1 MGVLGSGQLAVRF
14 IVRSDALQNSQSFK
28 SWEEVVDSCQ
38 ALPDDSRCRIAE
50 VHVSEG
56 AGASQQVEVYSGPAT
71 GVTSDTLEQ
80 GEGGG

>member
-1 MGVLGSGQLAVRF
+1 MRF
-14 IVRSDALQNSQSFK
+14 IVSSEAVQNPQTFK
-28 SWEEVVDSCQ
+28 SWGEVVDSCQ
-38 ALPDDSRCRIAE
+38 TLPLHSRCRITE

-56 AGASQQVEVYSGPAT
+56 AGASHSVEVYSGPAA